1 MESGLNFKFREAP
14 QFYGLFLLL
23 LLLGGAVV
31 MLPFIPL
38 ITILVVT
45 QAINAALL
53 IPIFIFLYI
62 MSNDKKLLGE
72 YVNGRL
78 VNIVVIITLV
88 GIAAASTLYMISL
101 FAPNLFNIFR

>member
-1 MESGLNFKFREAP
+1 
-14 QFYGLFLLL
+14 
-23 LLLGGAVV
+23 

-62 MSNDKKLLGE
+62 MSNDKKLLGQ
-72 YVNGRL
+72 YVNNKFINAVL
-78 VNIVVIITLV
+78 IITLILI
-88 GIAAASTLYMISL
+88 GTASTFYAISL
-101 FAPNLFNIFR
+101 FAPQLFNIFH